1 MTLAIFD
8 FDGTMIRG
16 DSVVAYLL
24 FARKKGLL
32 SAGRLVRAGLSACL
46 FRLGLTDAGRAKSAA
61 LAFRKD
67 VPAEK
72 LDSLDRAFA
81 RDLCQRVYPDALA
94 AMNERKRQGDTVILL
109 TASTDHY
116 MHFVAEGLPA
126 DRLICSVTDRN
137 GRVLRNL
144 RGSEKTAALNEYIAS
159 LPEEPDL
166 SASCAFGDSASD
178 LPLLR
183 LTGHPF
189 LVNPGRKAL
198 KRAGGTVPVLHWQ

>member
-16 DSVVAYLL
+16 DSVISYLF
-24 FARKKGLL
+24 FARKEGLL
-32 SAGRLVRAGLSACL
+32 SAGRLVWAGLSACL
-46 FRLGLTDAGRAKSAA
+46 FRLGLTDARRAKSAA
-61 LAFRKD
+61 LSFRKN
-67 VPAEK
+67 VSAEK

-81 RDLCQRVYPDALA
+81 RDLLRRIYPDALA

-116 MHFVAEGLPA
+116 MRFVAEGLPA
-126 DRLICSVTDRN
+126 DRLICSMTDRD

-144 RGSEKTAALNEYIAS
+144 RGSEKAAALQEYVSS
-159 LPEEPDL
+159 LPGKPDL

-178 LPLLR
+178 LQLLR

-189 LVNPGRKAL
+189 LVNPSRKARKL
-198 KRAGGTVPVLHWQ
+198 AGGAIPVLDWH

>member
-8 FDGTMIRG
+8 FDGTMIPG
-16 DSVVAYLL
+16 DSIVSYLF

-32 SAGRLVRAGLSACL
+32 SAGRLLWAGLSAGL
-46 FRLGLTDAGRAKSAA
+46 YRLGLMDAGRAKSAA

-81 RDLCQRVYPDALA
+81 RELLRKIRPDALC
-94 AMNERKRQGDTVILL
+94 AMNERKSQGDTVILL

-116 MHFVAEGLPA
+116 MRFVAEGLPA
-126 DRLICSVTDRN
+126 DRLICSVTDRD

-144 RGSEKTAALNEYIAS
+144 RGSEKAAALNEYISS
-159 LPEEPDL
+159 LPGKPDL

>member
-1 MTLAIFD
+1 MKLAIFD

-16 DSVVAYLL
+16 DSIVSYLF
-24 FARKKGLL
+24 FARKNRLL
-32 SAGRLVRAGLSACL
+32 SAGRLALAGLSACL

-61 LAFRKD
+61 LAFRKSI
-67 VPAEK
+67 PAEK
-72 LDSLDRAFA
+72 LDSLDRAYA
-81 RDLCQRVYPDALA
+81 RELLRKIRPDALC

-116 MHFVAEGLPA
+116 MRFVAEGLPA

-144 RGSEKTAALNEYIAS
+144 RGSEKAAALHEYVSS
-159 LPEEPDL
+159 LPGKPDL